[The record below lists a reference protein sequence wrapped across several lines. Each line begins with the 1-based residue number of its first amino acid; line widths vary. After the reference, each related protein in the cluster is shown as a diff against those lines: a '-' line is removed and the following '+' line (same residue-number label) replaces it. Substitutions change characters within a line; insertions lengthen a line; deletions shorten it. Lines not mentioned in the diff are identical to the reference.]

1 MTALQVLALSSSL
14 ALIRGQLDLGREA
27 GEIFR
32 RDRLTH
38 DGGEVKCTAAH
49 GDTCPTSTPDQ
60 TEVGGNFDFNWD
72 SLDSVT
78 FSATATKIS
87 SKSRTEE
94 EKKACPDDWALFD
107 PGAGKKKLCL
117 ISRLSY
123 KEKLKAPVYA
133 CDSLNEPMPV
143 HSINHVDTEPIYGPC
158 RPDGWN
164 GTKGEGRLSFIMT
177 SLGVE
182 LCR

>member
-1 MTALQVLALSSSL
+1 MNTLQVLALSSSL
-14 ALIRGQLDLGREA
+14 ALISGQLDLGREA

-32 RDRLTH
+32 RDRLTQ

-49 GDTCPTSTPDQ
+49 GDTCPTTTTDQ

-72 SLDSVT
+72 SQDSVT

-117 ISRLSY
+117 ITRTSY
-123 KEKLKAPVYA
+123 KDKLKAPVYP
-133 CDSLNEPMPV
+133 CDSLTSPSPL
-143 HSINHVDTEPIYGPC
+143 HSVVSAVAGHENPIYGPC

-164 GTKGEGRLSFIMT
+164 GTKGEKVIT
-177 SLGVE
+177 SQTKYQKI
-182 LCR
+182 

>member
-164 GTKGEGRLSFIMT
+164 GTKGEGRLS
-177 SLGVE
+177 
-182 LCR
+182 